1 MTSHPRPLISILA
14 AALLLAACA
23 SSPPPPAWQI
33 NARDSLQR
41 ATDAYLSGD
50 GRVAAQE
57 SARARA
63 EVARTGRVDLLA
75 RGELMHCAARV
86 ASLELDDC
94 PAYRTLA
101 QDAAPPEQAY
111 ARYLAGEARPADAAL
126 LPTPQQALA
135 ADPVDPDGALAAIG
149 DPFSRLVA
157 AGVLLRRGRATA
169 GVIMRAVDTAAEQG
183 WRRPLLAWL
192 QVQQQRA
199 RALGANEEAARLQR
213 RIDLVLGG
221 GF

>member
-1 MTSHPRPLISILA
+1 MLRRPSK
-14 AALLLAACA
+14 
-23 SSPPPPAWQI
+23 PMH
-33 NARDSLQR
+33 
-41 ATDAYLSGD
+41 ATW
-50 GRVAAQE
+50 
-57 SARARA
+57 
-63 EVARTGRVDLLA
+63 
-75 RGELMHCAARV
+75 RGKRGLPMRHC
-86 ASLELDDC
+86 C
-94 PAYRTLA
+94 PHHSR
-101 QDAAPPEQAY
+101 
-111 ARYLAGEARPADAAL
+111 
-126 LPTPQQALA
+126 ALA